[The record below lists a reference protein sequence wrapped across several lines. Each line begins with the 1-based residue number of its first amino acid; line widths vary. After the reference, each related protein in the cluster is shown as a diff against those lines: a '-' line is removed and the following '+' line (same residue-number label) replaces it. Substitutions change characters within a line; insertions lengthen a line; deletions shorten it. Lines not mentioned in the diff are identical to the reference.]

1 MVTIKKSRSL
11 RLPGLFFTVCML
23 APPLVQAQTLM
34 EATVLTTNVDVQK
47 RKLYVEMN
55 WTPKA
60 CGEYQL
66 RFKLT
71 SAADNDGRYGSLVL
85 DSVITNNPNQSM
97 IGDFA
102 LTAAPEAGVN
112 VKVLNLDKDAVG
124 GYALRFAIPASVDIA
139 NLSNPKVCMET
150 FKKVGVCK
158 YCGLSREDRKF
169 TPRDIYTG
177 CPYLNLPN
185 HDDVIAC
192 YQRQG
197 GANNWEAWIQ
207 DPRDCKM
214 YRIVQIGGTNGSWWF
229 AQNLDYREGL
239 SLQTLV
245 TSGAKAS
252 AYFCPNMSMSGV
264 DLNEGVRGCD
274 EYGALYPWETAR
286 ALDGGASTGYSN
298 ESVTSGTTAASTVR
312 GVCPPNWFLP
322 NDAQW
327 GNMLNVAEGCTQPGL
342 VDNDRTPHNPPC
354 NHLSTITTGTTDV
367 ATAMVNGGTYTS
379 AIITDLGNMG
389 GAGATATVRYNN
401 LGETAGQ
408 KLKAIGMCGILG
420 VNCDNRSIIRPEN
433 SPNVNSEIKQPSTR
447 SWTSGVQGTD
457 YFGMAVLS
465 AGYLYAQTGGTNGQ
479 FYGRGQYAV
488 FATSTR
494 WDNGANSTPIVRLFS
509 YDRADVR
516 RLYST
521 ETSGLNSAYSVRCIR

>member
-1 MVTIKKSRSL
+1 MVTMKKNRSL
-11 RLPGLFFTVCML
+11 RLPGLIFTVCML
-23 APPLVQAQTLM
+23 APPVAHAQTLM

-60 CGEYQL
+60 CGDYQL

-71 SAADNDGRYGSLVL
+71 STADNDGRYGSLVL

-97 IGDFA
+97 IGDFQ

-112 VKVLNLDKDAVG
+112 IKVLNLDKDAVG
-124 GYALRFAIPASVDIA
+124 GYALRFAIPPSVNITT
-139 NLSNPKVCMET
+139 LSNPKVCMET

-158 YCGLSREDRKF
+158 YCGISREDRKF
-169 TPRDIYTG
+169 TPRDIYAG

-185 HDDVIAC
+185 HDDLVAC
-192 YQRQG
+192 YERQG
-197 GANNWEAWIQ
+197 GAKNWEAWIQ

-214 YRIVQIGGTNGSWWF
+214 YRIVQVGGIGGSWWF

-245 TSGAKAS
+245 TSGATAS
-252 AYFCPNMSMSGV
+252 AYFCPNRSLSGV
-264 DLNEGVRGCD
+264 DVDEGRRGCD

-286 ALDGGASTGYSN
+286 ALDGGVSTSYSS
-298 ESVTSGTTAASTVR
+298 ESVTPSTTAASTIR

-327 GNMLNVAEGCTQPGL
+327 GYLLNLAEGCAQPGM

-354 NHLSTITTGTTDV
+354 NHMTTVTTGTTDV
-367 ATAMVNGGTYTS
+367 ATAMVSSGTYTS

-389 GAGATATVRYNN
+389 GTAAATMRYNN
-401 LGETAGQ
+401 LGEEAG
-408 KLKAIGMCGILG
+408 KRLKATNICGTVG

-433 SPNVNSEIKQPSTR
+433 TPNVGSEIKQPSSR
-447 SWTSGVQGTD
+447 SWMRSVQGTD
-457 YFGMAVLS
+457 YYGMSVLA
-465 AGYLYAQTGGTNGQ
+465 AGYLYAQNGGTGGT
-479 FYGRGQYAV
+479 FYGRGQYAA
-488 FATSTR
+488 FMTATR
-494 WDNGANSTPIVRLFS
+494 WDNAANSTPIVRLFS

-521 ETSGLNSAYSVRCIR
+521 EASGLNSAYSVRCIR